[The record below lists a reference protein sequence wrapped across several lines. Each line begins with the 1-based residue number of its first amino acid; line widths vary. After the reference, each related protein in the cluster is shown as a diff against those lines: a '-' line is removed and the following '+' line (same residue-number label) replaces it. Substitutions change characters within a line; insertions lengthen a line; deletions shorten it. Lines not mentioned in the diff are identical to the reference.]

1 MYLIQL
7 QINKIMAFKFTLFV
21 NCGEAEEL
29 KTVIKESNLSDYSK
43 DLYCATIQEGLRNYQ
58 IKDCR
63 ERILACAAELTPS
76 AVDKDNMLAVSC
88 LEVQIDIIKQV
99 LT

>member
-1 MYLIQL
+1 
-7 QINKIMAFKFTLFV
+7 MAFKVSLFLDTK
-21 NCGEAEEL
+21 EAEEL
-29 KTVIKESNLSDYSK
+29 QRVIKESKLSNYLQ

-58 IKDCR
+58 IKKCR

-76 AVDKDNMLAVSC
+76 AVDKDNMLAVTC
-88 LEVQIDIIKQV
+88 LEAQIAQLKQV